1 MGSLCRPGSQA
12 RIKRTQ
18 SLSRSMRCASAKA
31 TASYSSSGETASRAN
46 GKSSLVS
53 NPATGRW
60 CSPACA
66 PANVSLPKDG
76 SGSPTAGGRGIAA
89 ARLPGAR
96 AAMSSAAAADAPQA
110 KSPEVLRASPL
121 AKFFFLKTTFG
132 ILLSIVFVVGGLFA
146 YNQLVK
152 EALPDLDIPQA
163 TVTTAWP
170 GADPLT

>member
-1 MGSLCRPGSQA
+1 
-12 RIKRTQ
+12 
-18 SLSRSMRCASAKA
+18 
-31 TASYSSSGETASRAN
+31 
-46 GKSSLVS
+46 
-53 NPATGRW
+53 
-60 CSPACA
+60 
-66 PANVSLPKDG
+66 
-76 SGSPTAGGRGIAA
+76 
-89 ARLPGAR
+89 
-96 AAMSSAAAADAPQA
+96 MSSAAAADAPEG

-170 GADPLT
+170 GADPLTIEEQITNVIEDELTSLQGVRTVNSASFDSFSIISVEFQAGVNRSEEHTSELQSRENL